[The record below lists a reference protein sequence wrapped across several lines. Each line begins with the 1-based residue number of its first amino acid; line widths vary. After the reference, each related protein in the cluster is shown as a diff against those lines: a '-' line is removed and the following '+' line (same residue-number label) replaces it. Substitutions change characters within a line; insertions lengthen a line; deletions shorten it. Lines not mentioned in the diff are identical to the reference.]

1 MLRQASGRRLFPG
14 VGATGGGGMN
24 TTKLSSSSRKR
35 RGSWLFKKRVRVL
48 LFLILFSCYF
58 VNAFYISNNRNLE
71 VEKSMKRVN
80 SHYAKVDRHSRRER
94 KQTQREDHLSRIFG
108 LIEEDDAD
116 NNSSGNN
123 KGGDVDEQPRGGKPS
138 LSQLAGGHYQ
148 QKRLFP
154 GEGIKVFRERIF
166 DPLLHGLEY
175 AHMGTIIA
183 NSGENGKGISVAFQT
198 APDIEGGFDQTVRV
212 MTKRNGKTTKSTF
225 VMYNETEDSDSGS
238 SNSGSGNSR
247 KLADTAWVL
256 EKPLPAPA
264 VGERSST
271 TKIGGETLQP
281 RTYSN
286 GLWAPVLHRDE
297 KTKTEYLFYAE
308 TPPRCLRPKILAQEF
323 PVMRKAIPKRWIIGG
338 DIKVRTRSFAETS
351 EDENEHEE
359 EVVGDLKEW
368 SKAKTVYRMTT
379 DNVAIPKV
387 IANKLTVVQVDN
399 DEEVWLLPFWRQRSP
414 HTCSTARGVRNA
426 AGVLRSTDRGETW
439 KAHGAIQFQTGA
451 KGRWVIEGSIFESGE
466 SHHLTMLMRSTEG
479 VAFKSISSDLGITWS
494 APLPSALVNP
504 DSKLNTIVN
513 RKTKRLYVA
522 FNDETIATT
531 SGDGGADAIKGTSED
546 KEQTAGGKKRDEL
559 VIAHSD
565 DDGENL
571 YIFARIDEGVTPPGV
586 MIHYPTMA
594 FYDDQELLVTYSIS
608 YNNATNFVE
617 NPRRDG
623 IWLARITPPK
633 TIDETKPRRSL
644 KTLLLDNGIGSSSSN
659 SNSVL

>member
-1 MLRQASGRRLFPG
+1 
-14 VGATGGGGMN
+14 
-24 TTKLSSSSRKR
+24 
-35 RGSWLFKKRVRVL
+35 
-48 LFLILFSCYF
+48 
-58 VNAFYISNNRNLE
+58 
-71 VEKSMKRVN
+71 
-80 SHYAKVDRHSRRER
+80 
-94 KQTQREDHLSRIFG
+94 
-108 LIEEDDAD
+108 
-116 NNSSGNN
+116 
-123 KGGDVDEQPRGGKPS
+123 
-138 LSQLAGGHYQ
+138 
-148 QKRLFP
+148 
-154 GEGIKVFRERIF
+154 
-166 DPLLHGLEY
+166 
-175 AHMGTIIA
+175 
-183 NSGENGKGISVAFQT
+183 
-198 APDIEGGFDQTVRV
+198 
-212 MTKRNGKTTKSTF
+212 
-225 VMYNETEDSDSGS
+225 MYNETEDGGLGSSSGS
-238 SNSGSGNSR
+238 NSNSNRR

-264 VGERSST
+264 VGEKSAA

-308 TPPRCLRPKILAQEF
+308 TPPRCLRPRILAQEF
-323 PVMRKAIPKRWIIGG
+323 PIVRKAIPKRWIIGG
-338 DIKVRTRSFAETS
+338 DIKVRTRSFADGSGT
-351 EDENEHEE
+351 EDENGNDDG
-359 EVVGDLKEW
+359 VGDLKEW

-387 IANKLTVVQVDN
+387 IANKLTVVTLDN
-399 DEEVWLLPFWRQRSP
+399 AEEVWLLPFWRQRSP

-426 AGVLRSTDRGETW
+426 AGVLRSTDKGETW
-439 KAHGAIQFQTGA
+439 KANGAIQFQTGA

-466 SHHLTMLMRSTEG
+466 NHHLTMLMRSTEG
-479 VAFKSISSDLGITWS
+479 VAFKSISSDLGVTWS

-522 FNDETIATT
+522 FNDETIAMTA
-531 SGDGGADAIKGTSED
+531 SEGGADAIKGTSED

-565 DDGENL
+565 DEGENL

-594 FYDDQELLVTYSIS
+594 FYDDQELFVTYSIS

-617 NPRRDG
+617 KPRRDG
-623 IWLARITPPK
+623 IWLARMTPPK

-644 KTLLLDNGIGSSSSN
+644 KTILLDNGVGSSSN
-659 SNSVL
+659 SAL

>member
-1 MLRQASGRRLFPG
+1 MLRQASSSSRGRLFPG
-14 VGATGGGGMN
+14 VGATGGG
-24 TTKLSSSSRKR
+24 SSSNKHSRLKR
-35 RGSWLFKKRVRVL
+35 RAVIKRIRFAIVVL
-48 LFLILFSCYF
+48 LIACYF
-58 VNAFYISNNRNLE
+58 LNTFISNRNFQNE
-71 VEKSMKRVN
+71 HEKSMKKVN

-94 KQTQREDHLSRIFG
+94 KQMQREDHLSKIFG
-108 LIEEDDAD
+108 LIEEDD
-116 NNSSGNN
+116 NNNYN
-123 KGGDVDEQPRGGKPS
+123 VRGGDERKT
-138 LSQLAGGHYQ
+138 LSQLAGGQYQ
-148 QKRLFP
+148 QKKLFP

-212 MTKRNGKTTKSTF
+212 ITKRNGKTMKSSF
-225 VMYNETEDSDSGS
+225 VMYTEDMEDS
-238 SNSGSGNSR
+238 SGGK
-247 KLADTAWVL
+247 KLADTTWVL

-264 VGERSST
+264 VGERSSA

-308 TPPRCLRPKILAQEF
+308 TPPRCLRPRILAQEF
-323 PVMRKAIPKRWIIGG
+323 PVVRKAIPKRWIIGG
-338 DIKVRTRSFAETS
+338 DIKVRTRNFAES
-351 EDENEHEE
+351 SEIEDENEDGG
-359 EVVGDLKEW
+359 VVGDSKEW

-387 IANKLTVVQVDN
+387 IANKLTVVKLDGDQ
-399 DEEVWLLPFWRQRSP
+399 EVWLLPFWRQRSP

-426 AGVLRSTDRGETW
+426 AGVLRSTDKGETW

-451 KGRWVIEGSIFESGE
+451 KGRWVIEGSIFENGE
-466 SHHLTMLMRSTEG
+466 NHHLTMLMRSTEG
-479 VAFKSISSDLGITWS
+479 VAFKSISNDLGVTWS

-531 SGDGGADAIKGTSED
+531 STDDGGGAIKGTSED
-546 KEQTAGGKKRDEL
+546 IEQTAGGKKRDEL

-617 NPRRDG
+617 SPRRDG

-644 KTLLLDNGIGSSSSN
+644 KTILLDSDGSSN
-659 SNSVL
+659 RIL